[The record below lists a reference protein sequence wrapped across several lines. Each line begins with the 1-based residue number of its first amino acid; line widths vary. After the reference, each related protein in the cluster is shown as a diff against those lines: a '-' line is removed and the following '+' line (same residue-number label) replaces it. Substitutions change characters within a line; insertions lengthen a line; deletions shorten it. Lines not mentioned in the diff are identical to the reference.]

1 MSDLNTAMALIISC
15 FSKYAGKEGNPH
27 TLTKAELK
35 DLLQNELGELLG
47 KANDKSAVERIFKEL
62 DANQDN
68 SVDFPEFGKM
78 IFCLT
83 VMCHEYFIC
92 KK

>member
-1 MSDLNTAMALIISC
+1 MSDVNTAMALLINC
-15 FSKYAGKEGNPH
+15 FSRYAGKEGNPH

-35 DLLQNELGELLG
+35 DLLQNELAELLG
-47 KANDKSAVERIFKEL
+47 KASDKSALDKIFKEL

-68 SVDFPEFGKM
+68 SVDFAEFGRM
-78 IFCLT
+78 IFSLT
-83 VMCHEYFIC
+83 VMCHEFFIS